1 MRGLEHIP
9 WCYDAMMW
17 VAEATGFRDWRR
29 RLVAVARG
37 RVLDIGCGTGRN
49 LPLYAPDVRLVAL
62 DFRLELVVTA
72 RRRHPGRGLVVGDAQ
87 ALPFHDEAFDTVVS
101 GLVFC
106 SVPDPVRG
114 LGEVRRVLDED
125 GELRMLEHV
134 RSTHPWMAWWQ
145 DLIQPLWTWLS
156 GGCHPNRDTVG
167 NVRTAGFQV
176 LEADSFARR
185 NVRLLSARK
194 REISLPRRPPPHR

>member
-9 WCYDAMMW
+9 WFYDAMMW

-29 RLVAVARG
+29 RLVAGARG
-37 RVLDIGCGTGRN
+37 RVMDVGCGTGRN
-49 LPLYAPDVRLVAL
+49 LPLYSSDVRVVAL

-72 RRRHPGRGLVVGDAQ
+72 RSRHPGRGLVVGDVQ
-87 ALPFHDEAFDTVVS
+87 SLPFRDAVFDTVVS

-106 SVPDPVRG
+106 SVPEPVRG
-114 LGEVRRVLDED
+114 LVEVRRVLRRE

-145 DLIQPLWTWLS
+145 DLVQPLWTWLS
-156 GGCHPNRDTVG
+156 GGCHPNRDTVA
-167 NVRTAGFQV
+167 NVRAAGFQV

-185 NVRLLSARK
+185 NVRLLSALRDDLK
-194 REISLPRRPPPHR
+194 PPRPSRGLR